1 MIKKLFSNLKNSIS
15 GLKVACKENSFILEL
30 TLGIFLIPYLAFLD
44 VEILLKLLILVTY
57 IFLLSLEII
66 NTAIEILCNKITKQY
81 NTDIK
86 KIKDLGSAAV
96 FIVLIILF
104 LLILSTLFPIL

>member
-66 NTAIEILCNKITKQY
+66 NTAIEILCNKITKEY

-104 LLILSTLFPIL
+104 FLIFSTLFPIL

>member
-1 MIKKLFSNLKNSIS
+1 MIKKLFSNIKNSIS

-66 NTAIEILCNKITKQY
+66 NTAIEILCNKITQEY

-104 LLILSTLFPIL
+104 FLIFSTLFPIL

>member
-1 MIKKLFSNLKNSIS
+1 MIKKLFSNFKNSIS

-66 NTAIEILCNKITKQY
+66 NTAIEILCNKITKEY

-104 LLILSTLFPIL
+104 FLIFSTLFPIL